1 MNEEDNTERPTAA
14 RGYKGPR
21 WLIDR
26 LPRFSSS
33 DRESGDD

>member
-1 MNEEDNTERPTAA
+1 MSDTEQSGRPETT
-14 RGYKGPR
+14 RIYKGPR

-33 DRESGDD
+33 DRDSTHD